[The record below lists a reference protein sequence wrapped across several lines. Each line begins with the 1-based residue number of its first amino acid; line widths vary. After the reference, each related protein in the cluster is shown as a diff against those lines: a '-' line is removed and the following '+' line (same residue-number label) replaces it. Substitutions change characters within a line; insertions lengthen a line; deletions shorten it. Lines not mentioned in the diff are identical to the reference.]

1 MEDKSKTR
9 MKNTESGSLIKT
21 DPVFF
26 KYMEVKY
33 IDIGIVMTL
42 STQFRSGP
50 AAILPG
56 YNLLPVVFH

>member
-1 MEDKSKTR
+1 
-9 MKNTESGSLIKT
+9 MKNTESASLIKT

-33 IDIGIVMTL
+33 IEIGIVMTL